1 MLTIFVALAW
11 ICYFCDMIRT
21 QDKSRRYSIAMLL
34 VYVPMVL
41 LSSLHIHQVVPV
53 AQVACGHC
61 VEQTAHQAHLSS
73 LQSIDTDECLLCRFL
88 VTMAAPMVVMAI
100 VGSVRYRALV
110 AVPLA
115 RVSRGP
121 PCR

>member
-1 MLTIFVALAW
+1 
-11 ICYFCDMIRT
+11 
-21 QDKSRRYSIAMLL
+21 
-34 VYVPMVL
+34 MVL

-88 VTMAAPMVVMAI
+88 WMAATI

>member
-1 MLTIFVALAW
+1 MTAT
-11 ICYFCDMIRT
+11 R
-21 QDKSRRYSIAMLL
+21 DKSRLYSLALLL

-88 VTMAAPMVVMAI
+88 WMAAMAASVVSMAAPMVVMAI

-115 RVSRGP
+115 RVSRSP